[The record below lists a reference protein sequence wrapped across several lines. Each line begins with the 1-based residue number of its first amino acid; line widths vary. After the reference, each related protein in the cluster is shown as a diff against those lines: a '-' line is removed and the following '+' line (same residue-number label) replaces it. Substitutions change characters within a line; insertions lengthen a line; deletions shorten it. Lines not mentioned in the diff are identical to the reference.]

1 MSIQEIADNKWEVAA
16 ARPPVANFA
25 GIMQILLIAA
35 FSGIFVYI
43 LQGSA
48 AGIFGAKREGGM
60 SDTYGKMGH
69 EAGAKK

>member
-1 MSIQEIADNKWEVAA
+1 MSLSEIADNKWEVAA
-16 ARPPVANFA
+16 AKPPIANFS
-25 GIMQILLIAA
+25 GIMQILLIAG
-35 FSGIFVYI
+35 FSLIFVYI

-48 AGIFGAKREGGM
+48 AGMFGAKRDGGM